1 MNMRQ
6 SELDCIFNTVDNV
19 TGAVRDVSNIFNERF
34 NDERC
39 MYGSRRNT
47 VGPQPYT
54 HVPYG
59 YGYGYSD
66 NYNNNGFFQMNNNS
80 GGGNI
85 TQGYPGFYNPAYGG
99 GMY

>member
-1 MNMRQ
+1 MIKMNMRQ
-6 SELDCIFNTVDNV
+6 SELDGIFNTVGNV
-19 TGAVRDVSNIFNERF
+19 AGAVRDVSNVFNERF

-39 MYGSRRNT
+39 MDGSRRNT

-59 YGYGYSD
+59 YGYGD
-66 NYNNNGFFQMNNNS
+66 NYNNNGFFQMNN

-85 TQGYPGFYNPAYGG
+85 TQGGYPGFYNPAYGG
-99 GMY
+99 GM